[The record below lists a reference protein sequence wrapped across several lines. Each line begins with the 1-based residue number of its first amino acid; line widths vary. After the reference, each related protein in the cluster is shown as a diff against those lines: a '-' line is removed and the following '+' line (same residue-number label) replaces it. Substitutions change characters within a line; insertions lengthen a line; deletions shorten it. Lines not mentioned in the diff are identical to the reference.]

1 MKAQR
6 KERKETVHSR
16 QEQAIVRCL
25 KEWYINRIIAVLSG
39 TGTRAGRSDY
49 LIRDRVVGVDGCS
62 DNAGICNGAITVVDV
77 I

>member
-1 MKAQR
+1 M
-6 KERKETVHSR
+6 
-16 QEQAIVRCL
+16 
-25 KEWYINRIIAVLSG
+25 LSG